1 MSLRLACIALLVI
14 CASCRRAA
22 LPPLSPPGPVASALD
37 RPAGGWV
44 CTRQVATPVAP
55 AVLFHEAR
63 LAVAKLGLTPALLDS
78 TRSRVTIA
86 GDQAPSGRGTPAQQA
101 MRLYLN
107 WQVVPPPDSTSAGF
121 LMYLAPGL
129 STRPT
134 GLSREEHRELA
145 LQAGALAGRFIR
157 AIPSAPDFG
166 FICNAAESE
175 H

>member
-1 MSLRLACIALLVI
+1 MRSLFAFLVVLTLG
-14 CASCRRAA
+14 ASCRRPT
-22 LPPLSPPGPVASALD
+22 LVPLSPPGPVPSALD

-44 CTRQVATPVAP
+44 CTRQVATQVAP

-63 LAVAKLGLTPALLDS
+63 LAVAKLRLTPALLDS

-86 GDQAPSGRGTPAQQA
+86 GDLAPPGRGTPAQQA

-107 WQVVPPPDSTSAGF
+107 WQVVPPPDSTGGS
-121 LMYLAPGL
+121 LIYLAPGL
-129 STRPT
+129 STRVT